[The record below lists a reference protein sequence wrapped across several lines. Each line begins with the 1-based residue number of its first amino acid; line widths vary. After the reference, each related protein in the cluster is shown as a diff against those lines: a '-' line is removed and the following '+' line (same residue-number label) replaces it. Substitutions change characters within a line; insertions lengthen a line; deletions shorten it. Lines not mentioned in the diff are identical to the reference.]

1 MAKCEMDPANL
12 KSFQKISQEDL
23 RYLKELGKATAGA
36 RELTAIADEVH
47 NEPMPR
53 EKFALNLLPM
63 RIKTW
68 ISTTVD
74 RLLYETV
81 PANEV
86 YASRE

>member
-36 RELTAIADEVH
+36 REMAAASLHTEAMVK
-47 NEPMPR
+47 
-53 EKFALNLLPM
+53 EKFSLSLLPQKIM
-63 RIKTW
+63 QW
-68 ISTTVD
+68 IGDSAE

-81 PANEV
+81 PTNEV